1 LPKRYQSFVFS
12 AGEGHPDFLDSPFS
26 GECLISSLVYHR
38 SGAMTSR
45 LKVPSGLLAG
55 LLLLTASADAADEP
69 VLLVVPPGTAV
80 SAVQKARAAVP
91 TSRATVLVGTAARI
105 PLAGGLALQA
115 EKTFADAPPSDL
127 VVVLPGEAPGLDEF
141 LAARKATASAILFAG
156 ESPVASRLPAGGRA
170 LVLTGGLDAI
180 AGLAGGSVG
189 AAAPADQPTPAPP
202 ATATLAATPASS
214 GTFGRY
220 FASST
225 PTPVP
230 KPKKD

>member
-1 LPKRYQSFVFS
+1 
-12 AGEGHPDFLDSPFS
+12 
-26 GECLISSLVYHR
+26 
-38 SGAMTSR
+38 MTPR
-45 LKVPSGLLAG
+45 LAVPSGLLAG
-55 LLLLTASADAADEP
+55 LLLLPASSGHAADEA
-69 VLLVVPPGTAV
+69 VLVVVPPGTAV

-91 TSRATVLVGTAARI
+91 APRVAILVGAAAGI

-115 EKTFADAPPSDL
+115 ERTFADAPAADL

-170 LVLTGGLDAI
+170 LVLTGGLDAV
-180 AGLAGGSVG
+180 ASLAGG
-189 AAAPADQPTPAPP
+189 PTTTPSAAPP
-202 ATATLAATPASS
+202 ATRPAPAPSPALAAPATANPATASASS

-225 PTPVP
+225 PTPAP
-230 KPKKD
+230 KAKKD